1 MKKIKVP
8 ISVQVIYLLA
18 LILNAFSLSIN
29 IYNSK
34 FSESI
39 GNVSNIFF
47 ITLTVYLLH
56 SISLK
61 NEAIKERDET
71 IKEANQKLST
81 ILDDVE
87 NFKRSM
93 RI

>member
-8 ISVQVIYLLA
+8 ISVQAIYLLA